1 MEQRILNIEQIE
13 KERVMNARKVEF
25 EYLEK
30 DGRRGECVS
39 MVVCN
44 PGEEEKALLDRGY
57 REVKI
62 KNVKD
67 NIFKP
72 KEVC

>member
-1 MEQRILNIEQIE
+1 
-13 KERVMNARKVEF
+13 
-25 EYLEK
+25 
-30 DGRRGECVS
+30 

-67 NIFKP
+67 NLFKP
-72 KEVC
+72 KESLLDFIYQFSGGRRNGKRQGVRT

>member
-1 MEQRILNIEQIE
+1 LNIEQIE
-13 KERVMNARKVEF
+13 KEIIMNARKVEF
-25 EYLEK
+25 DYLEK

-44 PGEEEKALLDRGY
+44 PGQEEKALLDRGY

-62 KNVKD
+62 KK
-67 NIFKP
+67 IKEELFKS
-72 KEVC
+72 K